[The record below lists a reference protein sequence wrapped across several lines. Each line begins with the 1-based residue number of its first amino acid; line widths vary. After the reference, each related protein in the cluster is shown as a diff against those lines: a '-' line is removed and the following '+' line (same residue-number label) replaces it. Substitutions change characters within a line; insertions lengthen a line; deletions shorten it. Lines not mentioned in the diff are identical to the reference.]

1 MNRRTKIT
9 LAVLLLI
16 IVAASFSGLSRE
28 PEEIE
33 VMATTE
39 EPQAQGTTII
49 EEPEP
54 QEPEWIE
61 VEATAY
67 CPCKKC
73 CGKWALN
80 RPNGVVYTA
89 SGAIAQEGVTIA
101 ADWSVFPVGTVVFI
115 EGYGTRTVQDKG
127 AAVKGNAIDVYFES
141 HEEALVF
148 GRKKVLAYI
157 AEEAK

>member
-9 LAVLLLI
+9 LVVFVLI
-16 IVAASFSGLSRE
+16 MAAASLSGLSKE
-28 PEEIE
+28 PEGTE
-33 VMATTE
+33 VMAKTETTQTHE
-39 EPQAQGTTII
+39 SMITEKQK
-49 EEPEP
+49 P

-67 CPCKKC
+67 CPCEKC
-73 CGKWALN
+73 CGRWALN
-80 RPNGVVYTA
+80 RPGGIVYTA
-89 SGAIAQEGVTIA
+89 SGAVAQEGETIA

-141 HEEALVF
+141 HEEALAF
-148 GRKKVLAYI
+148 GRQKVLVYVM
-157 AEEAK
+157 EEAK

>member
-1 MNRRTKIT
+1 MKRRTKIT

-16 IVAASFSGLSRE
+16 IVAASLSGLPRE

-33 VMATTE
+33 VMAIAE
-39 EPQAQGTTII
+39 EPQVRETMIA

-67 CPCKKC
+67 CPCEKC

-80 RPNGVVYTA
+80 RPDGIVYTA
-89 SGAIAQEGVTIA
+89 SGAVAQEGVTIA
-101 ADWSVFPVGTVVFI
+101 ADWSVFPVGTVLFI

-148 GRKKVLAYI
+148 GRQKVLVYI

>member
-1 MNRRTKIT
+1 MKRRTKIT

-16 IVAASFSGLSRE
+16 IVAASLSGLPRE

-33 VMATTE
+33 VMAIAE
-39 EPQAQGTTII
+39 EPQAQETII
-49 EEPEP
+49 AEEPEP

-61 VEATAY
+61 VEAKAY
-67 CPCKKC
+67 CPCEKC

-80 RPNGVVYTA
+80 RPNGIVYTA

-101 ADWSVFPVGTVVFI
+101 ADCSVFPVGTVVFI

-127 AAVKGNAIDVYFES
+127 AAVNGNAIDVYFES

-148 GRKKVLAYI
+148 GRQKVLVYI
-157 AEEAK
+157 AEETK

>member
-16 IVAASFSGLSRE
+16 IVAASFSGLPRE

-33 VMATTE
+33 VMAIAE
-39 EPQAQGTTII
+39 EPQVQETMIA

-67 CPCKKC
+67 CPCEKC

-80 RPNGVVYTA
+80 RPDGIVYTA
-89 SGAIAQEGVTIA
+89 SGAVAQEGVTIA
-101 ADWSVFPVGTVVFI
+101 ADWSVFPVGTVLFI

-148 GRKKVLAYI
+148 GRQKVLVYI

>member
-9 LAVLLLI
+9 LVVFVLI
-16 IVAASFSGLSRE
+16 MAATFLSGLPKE
-28 PEEIE
+28 PEETE

-39 EPQAQGTTII
+39 KPQVQELRIA
-49 EEPEP
+49 EKPEP

-67 CPCKKC
+67 CPCEKC

-80 RPNGVVYTA
+80 RPDGIVYTA

-127 AAVKGNAIDVYFES
+127 AAVKGNAIDIYFES
-141 HEEALVF
+141 HEEALQF
-148 GRKKVLAYI
+148 GRQTVKLYVVEVTK
-157 AEEAK
+157 

>member
-28 PEEIE
+28 PEETE

-67 CPCKKC
+67 CPCEKC

-80 RPNGVVYTA
+80 RPDGVVYTA

-101 ADWSVFPVGTVVFI
+101 ADWSVFPVGTAVFI

-148 GRKKVLAYI
+148 GRKIVRVYVK
-157 AEEAK
+157 EELK

>member
-1 MNRRTKIT
+1 MSKQIKAS
-9 LAVLLLI
+9 LAFVILI
-16 IVAASFSGLSRE
+16 LVMTSFSSLPRE
-28 PEEIE
+28 PEKTE

-39 EPQAQGTTII
+39 EPQTQEAMIN

-67 CPCKKC
+67 CPCEKC

-80 RPNGVVYTA
+80 RPDGIVYTA
-89 SGAIAQEGVTIA
+89 SGAVAQEGVTIA
-101 ADWSVFPVGTVVFI
+101 ADWSVLPVGTVIYI

-141 HEEALVF
+141 HDEALVF
-148 GRKKVLAYI
+148 GRQTVLVYVM
-157 AEEAK
+157 EESK

>member
-16 IVAASFSGLSRE
+16 MAAASLSGLPRE

-39 EPQAQGTTII
+39 EPQTQETMIT

-67 CPCKKC
+67 CPCEKC

-80 RPNGVVYTA
+80 RPDGIVYTA

-101 ADWSVFPVGTVVFI
+101 ADWSVFPVGTVVFV

-148 GRKKVLAYI
+148 GRQKVLVYI
-157 AEEAK
+157 VEEAK

>member
-1 MNRRTKIT
+1 MNRRIKIT

-16 IVAASFSGLSRE
+16 IVAASLSALPKE

-33 VMATTE
+33 AMVIAE

-67 CPCKKC
+67 CPCEKC

-80 RPNGVVYTA
+80 RPDGVVYTA

-101 ADWSVFPVGTVVFI
+101 ADWSVFPVGTVLFI

-148 GRKKVLAYI
+148 GRQKVLVYI